1 MSLPPLPEQPSGQ
14 PPWEQQHPELYPA
27 QPPPYQTRQEFT
39 GQPTAGYPPQQRY
52 YPPDPQFAPAP
63 RYRQPPP
70 GWQPPPARPQRKKRR
85 VFLWVF
91 LAIQALFIL
100 WLVAGLA
107 TTHTGPTQAQLASAC
122 YHHNWWPLYK
132 SQANCVTHFG
142 ALMND
147 AGNTGKA
154 LGAGLIVLLWV
165 VVDIILGIS
174 YGVYRLATRDRR

>member
-1 MSLPPLPEQPSGQ
+1 MTDQSGNQFQVPPAHMLGHPQQQGLPQQPLGP
-14 PPWEQQHPELYPA
+14 
-27 QPPPYQTRQEFT
+27 
-39 GQPTAGYPPQQRY
+39 PPQQPY
-52 YPPDPQFAPAP
+52 YPPPQQAWPQQQPAQ
-63 RYRQPPP
+63 YQYQQPPP
-70 GWQPPPARPQRKKRR
+70 GWQPAPPVRPRKKRR

-91 LAIQALFIL
+91 LAIQALFVV

-107 TTHTGPTQAQLASAC
+107 TTHTGATQAQLTSAC

-132 SQANCVTHFG
+132 SQADCVTHFG

-154 LGAGLIVLLWV
+154 LGAGLIVLFWV

-174 YGVYRLATRDRR
+174 YGVYRLATRGR